1 MPVPVYVISGF
12 LGAGKS
18 TFINHLLDTA
28 PAHLRILVLVNEF
41 GSLTIDKKIIKTDP
55 LNIVDLS
62 GGCICCG
69 LFAELMASL
78 RFALDDFKA
87 HVILIEST
95 GLAVPQEIARQ
106 ALTPAFEGRLEF
118 GGIITLVDATG
129 VLSDEYPMVKQQVKD
144 ANVVI
149 LNKIDL
155 VEGHRLMALH
165 RELSHL
171 MPAGSRLLTAS
182 FGQVDYGQVIGRL
195 YDHGHLSLKYKSPPP
210 APLNSTAGFATICLV
225 RHSAAPRDQILH
237 FYQEH
242 DGQII
247 RSKGF
252 VLTDKGAVQLQFCQA
267 GLELKDVHESIRR
280 TELVLIV
287 REEHLDLLERELK
300 EVFDEAAN
308 GGMR

>member
-1 MPVPVYVISGF
+1 MPTPVYVISGF

-18 TFINHLLDTA
+18 TFINHVLETA

-41 GSLTIDKKIIKTDP
+41 GSIAIDKRIIKTDP

-87 HVILIEST
+87 DIILIEST

-118 GGIITLVDATG
+118 GGIITLVDAAG
-129 VLSDEYPMVKQQVKD
+129 ILSNEYSVVEQQVRD

-155 VEGHRLMALH
+155 VEGHQLVALH
-165 RELSHL
+165 REISHL
-171 MPAGSRLLTAS
+171 MSPGSSLLSAS
-182 FGQVDYGQVIGRL
+182 FGQVDYDQVFERL
-195 YDHGHLSLKYKSPPP
+195 YDHGHLNLIYGRPPP
-210 APLNSTAGFATICLV
+210 ASFDSTAGFAVICLV
-225 RHSAAPRDQILH
+225 RHSPAPRTKLME
-237 FYQEH
+237 FYEEQS
-242 DGQII
+242 DRII

-252 VLTDKGAVQLQFCQA
+252 VLTEKGALQVQFCQT
-267 GLELKDVHESIRR
+267 GLELKDVPESIRR

-287 REEHLDLLERELK
+287 RAEDKDFIESKLRK
-300 EVFDEAAN
+300 VFNTA
-308 GGMR
+308 GG